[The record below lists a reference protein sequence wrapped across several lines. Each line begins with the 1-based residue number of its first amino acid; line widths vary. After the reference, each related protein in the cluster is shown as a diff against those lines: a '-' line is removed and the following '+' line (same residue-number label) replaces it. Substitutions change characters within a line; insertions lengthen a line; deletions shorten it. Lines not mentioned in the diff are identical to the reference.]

1 MKNETITTT
10 YNSIT
15 PQETNK
21 LITKEDDLIIID
33 VRTEK
38 EFLYEGRLE
47 NAILIDFEKPRIFK
61 REIKKLDRKKTY
73 LIYCAVGHISQ
84 EACIEMASL
93 GFENIYEMKGG
104 LKSWQQD
111 LDLICTI
118 SKLNDEEII
127 EARKS
132 IITRLNKIEGQVKG
146 MKKMLLNGEYCG
158 DILNQSLAVK
168 SALNSTNQEI
178 MEMFSNVCITSEEHK
193 KDFFKYLKKLMG

>member
-1 MKNETITTT
+1 MKNETITTI

-15 PQETNK
+15 PQETKK
-21 LITKEDDLIIID
+21 LITKENDLVIID

-38 EFLYEGRLE
+38 EFLYEGRLDG
-47 NAILIDFEKPRIFK
+47 AILIDFEKPRIFK

-73 LIYCAVGHISQ
+73 LIYCAVGHISK
-84 EACIEMASL
+84 EACIEMADL

-132 IITRLNKIEGQVKG
+132 IITRLNKIEGQIKG

>member
-1 MKNETITTT
+1 MKNKTIKTI
-10 YNSIT
+10 YNSIS
-15 PQETNK
+15 PQETKN
-21 LITKEDDLIIID
+21 LMIKESDLIIID

-38 EFLYEGRLE
+38 EFLYEGRLDG
-47 NAILIDFEKPRIFK
+47 AILIDYEKPRIFK
-61 REIKKLDRKKTY
+61 REIKKLDKKTTY
-73 LIYCAVGHISQ
+73 LIYCATGHISKD
-84 EACIEMASL
+84 ACLEMAEL

-104 LKSWQQD
+104 LKSWQLD
-111 LDLICTI
+111 LDLVCTI

-127 EARKS
+127 EARKN
-132 IITRLNKIEGQVKG
+132 IITRLNKIEGQIKG

-193 KDFFKYLKKLMG
+193 KDFFRYLRKLMG